1 MFFIAFSA
9 AISAGVASHISYSS
23 PMINWPLPVADL
35 TLGSEAGGLKA
46 VGLCPEAWIDD
57 NDLVDFEGPST
68 YLT

>member
-1 MFFIAFSA
+1 
-9 AISAGVASHISYSS
+9 
-23 PMINWPLPVADL
+23 MINWPLPVADL